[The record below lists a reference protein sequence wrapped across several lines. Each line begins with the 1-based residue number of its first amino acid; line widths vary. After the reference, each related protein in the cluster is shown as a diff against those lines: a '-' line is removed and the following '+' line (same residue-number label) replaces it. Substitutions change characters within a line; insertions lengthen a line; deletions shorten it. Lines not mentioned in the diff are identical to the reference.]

1 MNEVVIVPTGDEI
14 KAGTVT
20 DTNSPA
26 IMEIVLEKYPQAAV
40 LRVPPVNDVSQAIS
54 QEITAHSN
62 SDLIIII
69 GGSGGGKKFDPA
81 LSTDVTHLVL
91 ENVLDNAKIKEIY
104 GYNGHLW
111 TRLVIGKLGKA
122 LVANVPGPMVE
133 AVAAARALLEGLEKE
148 LNLEELSINMA
159 EAVFAKYPLGGNIV

>member
-1 MNEVVIVPTGDEI
+1 MNKVVIVPTGDEI

-26 IMEIVLEKYPQAAV
+26 IMEMVLERYPLAGV
-40 LRVPPVNDVSQAIS
+40 LRVSPVNDVPQAIS
-54 QEITAHSN
+54 QEISAHN
-62 SDLIIII
+62 DSDLMIII
-69 GGSGGGKKFDPA
+69 GGSGGGKRFDSS

-91 ENVLDNAKIKEIY
+91 ENILENAKIKEIY

-111 TRLVIGKLGKA
+111 TRLVIGYLGKT

-133 AVAAARALLEGLEKE
+133 AIAATGVLLEGLEKE
-148 LNLEELSINMA
+148 LDLEELSINMA
-159 EAVFAKYPLGGNIV
+159 EAVFAKYPLGGNIA